1 MSNKNIS
8 FELKNAPIN
17 SLLIKFT
24 IPAIISMLINA
35 IYNIVDQIF
44 LGNMIGPDAN
54 AATTVAFPLTMIIL
68 AISVLFGVGGGIFIS
83 TKLGEGK
90 KSTTQSAFQIIF
102 VIVSIIAI
110 VITILGTLFISQI
123 INLFGASPKIYYQS
137 ITYTSIIILGTWPSM
152 MIVVLDK
159 VLRADGSPKL
169 SMIIIVFGAVLNT
182 ILDPIFI
189 NLYGIR
195 GAAIATILSQY
206 ISAITMLLYI
216 QYKGNIKIIF
226 SKILSFSN
234 ESIDALKKSMYIGI
248 SSFIIQIGAIITQT
262 IMNNQLVYYGNL
274 EENVGGVI
282 ALASVGIILK
292 IYMILVSV
300 CVGIGVGFQPI
311 ISFNN
316 GAKQYNRVKETFI
329 KSIIIAFTFTVIGYI
344 IIQLFPEYIIKIFD
358 NSESNFQIFA
368 SKALRIMLSVS
379 FVIGVQVISIMFI
392 QSIGKPLISGTLS
405 FIRQVVFLIP
415 LIIIMPLFFGLNGIL
430 ISVPISDFIS
440 FIITLIVTKKVSNGL
455 KYE

>member
-1 MSNKNIS
+1 MSNKNIA
-8 FELKNAPIN
+8 FELKNASIN

-68 AISVLFGVGGGIFIS
+68 ALSVLFGVGGGIFIS

-90 KSTTQSAFQIIF
+90 KSTAQSAFQIIF
-102 VIVSIIAI
+102 VVVSIISI

-159 VLRADGSPKL
+159 VLRADGEPKL
-169 SMIIIVFGAVLNT
+169 SMIIIVAGAILNT

-189 NLYGIR
+189 KSYGIS

-206 ISAITMLLYI
+206 ISAISMLIYI
-216 QYKGNIKIIF
+216 QYKGSIKIIF
-226 SKILSFSN
+226 SKLLSFSS
-234 ESIDALKKSMYIGI
+234 ESFFALKRSMYIGL
-248 SSFIIQIGAIITQT
+248 SSFIIQVGAIVTQT
-262 IMNNQLVYYGNL
+262 IMNNQLMYYGNL
-274 EENVGGVI
+274 EKDVNGVI
-282 ALASVGIILK
+282 ALAAVGIILK
-292 IYMILVSV
+292 IYMILVSI

-316 GAKQYNRVKETFI
+316 GAKQYSRVKETFI
-329 KSIIIAFTFTVIGYI
+329 KSITIAFIFTFIGYI
-344 IIQLFPEYIIKIFD
+344 LIQIFPQSIIMIFD

-368 SKALRIMLSVS
+368 AKALRIMLSLS
-379 FVIGVQVISIMFI
+379 FVVGIQIISIMFI

-405 FIRQVVFLIP
+405 FIRQVVFLVP
-415 LIIIMPLFFGLNGIL
+415 LILILPIFCGLKGIL
-430 ISVPISDFIS
+430 ISVPISDLIS
-440 FIITLIVTKKVSNGL
+440 FIITIIVTRKVKNGL